1 MNMSKKASLIHVYNI
16 LNKYSDETHRLTR
29 KQIEQYLLLEYD
41 CELNRKTLHDHI
53 QTLNDCGCDIHFA
66 TSAKDGYF
74 IAQRLFEPYEIH
86 LLCNAIY
93 ASHFIPEK
101 ASNDLIQK
109 LFSTQ
114 SQYMKKDFNKT
125 VYMRNMRKTQ
135 NKEFFLNIE
144 LLTEAI
150 QHNHPVI
157 FDYMKYDINKALVKR
172 KEHKYR
178 VHPYYMV
185 YANENYYLICKND
198 NYDNLSH
205 YRIDKMQNITI
216 DEDAVRKPLQNS
228 FDPYDYAKSKFY
240 MYGGKEE
247 RIILKCKYRILD
259 DIIDRFGTDMS
270 LQPFDQNHFLAIIT
284 SSRQGIIYFCL
295 QYLQYC
301 EITAPIELKNEILN
315 ILKTAVLNYNS

>member
-150 QHNHPVI
+150 Q
-157 FDYMKYDINKALVKR
+157 
-172 KEHKYR
+172 E
-178 VHPYYMV
+178 
-185 YANENYYLICKND
+185 
-198 NYDNLSH
+198 S
-205 YRIDKMQNITI
+205 
-216 DEDAVRKPLQNS
+216 S
-228 FDPYDYAKSKFY
+228 
-240 MYGGKEE
+240 GKEM
-247 RIILKCKYRILD
+247 
-259 DIIDRFGTDMS
+259 T
-270 LQPFDQNHFLAIIT
+270 
-284 SSRQGIIYFCL
+284 
-295 QYLQYC
+295 
-301 EITAPIELKNEILN
+301 ELKASLETIQATAKELITEIEGHFTELQQGRAG
-315 ILKTAVLNYNS
+315 KTRQRRETRWRECVITPGECGIAG

>member
-114 SQYMKKDFNKT
+114 SQYMKKDFN
-125 VYMRNMRKTQ
+125 
-135 NKEFFLNIE
+135 
-144 LLTEAI
+144 
-150 QHNHPVI
+150 
-157 FDYMKYDINKALVKR
+157 
-172 KEHKYR
+172 
-178 VHPYYMV
+178 
-185 YANENYYLICKND
+185 
-198 NYDNLSH
+198 
-205 YRIDKMQNITI
+205 ITI

-259 DIIDRFGTDMS
+259 DIIDRFGTDIS

-295 QYLQYC
+295 QYLQY
-301 EITAPIELKNEILN
+301 
-315 ILKTAVLNYNS
+315 NS